1 MNKQPSVL
9 LSVQEFADALNI
21 TVACARRWV
30 LERKITT
37 VKLGRLIRIP
47 ASEVERLVNSGLRPA
62 RSSKAVNGILQVGTV
77 RSLIPTRATL

>member
-21 TVACARRWV
+21 TVACARRWI
-30 LERKITT
+30 LERRVTT

-47 ASEVERLVNSGLRPA
+47 AAEVQRLIDTGIRPA
-62 RSSKAVNGILQVGTV
+62 RPA
-77 RSLIPTRATL
+77 R